1 MKSKSSSRL
10 YSLAMSA
17 AIAAVYAVL
26 TLVLAPISYGAIQ
39 FRVSELLCIMPFFLP
54 SSAVG
59 LFIGCLIANL
69 FSPVGILDI
78 IFGPIATLLA
88 GLCTA
93 AIGRRAKAKAIG
105 EDRLPGWGWCIG
117 ACACPVIFNALII
130 GAILGWTLTPDAVLE
145 GFALFALEVGAGEAV
160 VLFVLGL
167 PVMRLVLKNKKAMDF
182 FASLS

>member
-1 MKSKSSSRL
+1 MKSKANPKL
-10 YSLAMSA
+10 YGIVFSA
-17 AIAAVYAVL
+17 VLAAVYAVL
-26 TLVLAPISYGAIQ
+26 TLVLAPISYGAVQ

-54 SSAVG
+54 GSAVG
-59 LFIGCLIANL
+59 LFVGCLIANL

-93 AIGRRAKAKAIG
+93 AIGRRAMAGRSG
-105 EDRLPGWGWCIG
+105 EDSLPGWGWCIG
-117 ACACPVIFNALII
+117 ACACPVVFNALII
-130 GAILGWTLTPDAVLE
+130 GAILGYTLTPDAVLQ
-145 GFALFALEVGAGEAV
+145 GFALFGLQVGAGEAV

-182 FASLS
+182 FASLV

>member
-1 MKSKSSSRL
+1 MKSKSNSKL
-10 YSLAMSA
+10 YGIAVSA

-54 SSAVG
+54 GSAVG

-93 AIGRRAKAKAIG
+93 AIGRKALSKADG
-105 EDRLPGWGWCIG
+105 DRLPGWGWCIG

-145 GFALFALEVGAGEAV
+145 GFALFALQVGAGEAV

-167 PVMRLVLKNKKAMDF
+167 PVMRFVLKNKKAMGF
-182 FASLS
+182 FARLL